1 MRTLAILQGIFYFAT
16 GVWPILSI
24 RTFQMVTGPKTDLW
38 LVKTVGVLIAVIG
51 LVLTASG
58 LHDRVTFEIVM
69 LATAS
74 AALPQEW
81 TTMCPNPYNPQ
92 FLMLPSPIV
101 RQSMSWP
108 SSDLPSEL

>member
-38 LVKTVGVLIAVIG
+38 LVKTVGALIAVIG

-74 AALPQEW
+74 AAALI
-81 TTMCPNPYNPQ
+81 
-92 FLMLPSPIV
+92 IV
-101 RQSMSWP
+101 DINYSLKGVISKIYLLDAVVESVLIVLWVAAV
-108 SSDLPSEL
+108 LF